1 VLRVKGFQTI
11 HQRLFLLF
19 LFGTAGIL
27 LILSLLYYNRT
38 SEQFQRKISDL
49 AQKNVAQTVGL
60 FDLMFSGYD
69 SLSKSLVNNFELARL
84 LNEPSREPAVQFINE
99 QSITTI
105 IGAIFYSRK
114 DVIGIHVI
122 TDNGKIYNYGN
133 SMNVVDPD
141 YRAKDWYKLVHS
153 SSGQMV
159 WLGVHPR
166 SLIDEAETRPVFAF
180 GRQIYDLNEHKPIA
194 IALYETDPSPVLD
207 ALDNLKLGA
216 HSQVYLLDKDN
227 LVLSSTVTGAAGF
240 ISASPTVS
248 PSPFPIGDAT
258 DSAGEALASPAPDS
272 AVNQPFPY
280 PLDSS
285 DTVTVEHGKD
295 HLLVASWLPFA
306 DWSVASVTPNRDL
319 NVELVEMKRYL
330 YVVVS
335 ILIVV
340 SALIGSVVSRTIS
353 RPIKQLIREMKQ
365 VEIGN
370 FERVKAI
377 GSYQEINILV
387 GSFNAM
393 VLRIEELIERI
404 KISSVSEKNAELQA
418 LQSQVNPHFLYNTLD
433 MIYWMLDEK
442 GNDRLGEIVL
452 SLSRLF
458 RYSSHWEEGAAVTLG
473 EEVEQIRHY
482 LTIIMARLEGR
493 LAVEINL
500 DQRWMD
506 VPLPRMTLQP
516 IIENAVKHGL
526 ESLSSRP
533 GILRVSALAVRQT
546 LLIRIEDNGEGMNP
560 ERLDRLRQALQH
572 PSPSNRTKGGIG
584 LQNLQLRLIHMFG
597 DGYGLA
603 IESIP
608 GEGTTVVVRLPLPL
622 EGDGKACTS

>member
-1 VLRVKGFQTI
+1 MIPFKRKGYQTI
-11 HQRLFLLF
+11 HRRLFLLF
-19 LFGTAGIL
+19 LFGAASSL
-27 LILSLLYYNRT
+27 LVLSLLFYNRT
-38 SEQFQRKISDL
+38 SEQFQRKIGDL
-49 AQKNVAQTVGL
+49 AEKNIAQTVGL
-60 FDLMFSGYD
+60 FDLMFGGYD

-84 LNEPSREPAVQFINE
+84 LHEPSREPAVQFINE

-105 IGAIFYSRK
+105 LGAIFYSRR

-122 TDNGKIYNYGN
+122 TDKGKIYNYGN

-141 YRAKDWYKLVHS
+141 YRERDWYKQIHS

-194 IALYETDPSPVLD
+194 VALYETEPGPVLD

-227 LVLSSTVTGAAGF
+227 LVLSSTVLGAAGF
-240 ISASPTVS
+240 EAATPNAS
-248 PSPFPIGDAT
+248 PSPFPLAETAIPA
-258 DSAGEALASPAPDS
+258 ASP
-272 AVNQPFPY
+272 VNPPFPY
-280 PLDSS
+280 PLEASDS
-285 DTVTVEHGKD
+285 VTVQRGKE
-295 HLLVASWLPFA
+295 HLLVASRLPFA

-330 YVVVS
+330 YLVVS
-335 ILIVV
+335 ILIAV
-340 SALIGSVVSRTIS
+340 SALIGSAVSLTIS
-353 RPIKQLIREMKQ
+353 KPIKQLIREMKL

-370 FERVKAI
+370 FRRVKAT
-377 GSYQEINILV
+377 GSYQEIRILV

-393 VLRIEELIERI
+393 VLRIEELIERV

-442 GNDRLGEIVL
+442 GNDRLGDIVL
-452 SLSRLF
+452 SLSHLF
-458 RYSSHWEEGAAVTLG
+458 RYSSHWEEGAAVTLA
-473 EEVEQIRHY
+473 EEVEQMRHY
-482 LTIIMARLEGR
+482 LTIITARLEGR
-493 LAVEINL
+493 LTVEI
-500 DQRWMD
+500 DIDERWMN

-526 ESLSSRP
+526 EALNDRP
-533 GILRVSALAVRQT
+533 GFLRVSAQAERQA
-546 LLIRIEDNGEGMNP
+546 LLIRMEDNGEGMSG
-560 ERLDRLRQALQH
+560 EQLARLTDALRH
-572 PSPSNRTKGGIG
+572 PSPSGAAQGGIG

-597 DGYGLA
+597 EGYGLCV
-603 IESIP
+603 ESAP
-608 GEGTTVVVRLPLPL
+608 GEGTTVFVRLPLSGK
-622 EGDGKACTS
+622 GDGNP